1 MCYTCGILQIESVNL
16 TVGAA
21 GNRIILSLTIVNDG
35 YRNISDL
42 SVSLASTPVLV
53 IPVLAA
59 GTQTWVSI
67 QVPASQPI
75 EAGQSYQVVIQGGYG
90 SYAVG
95 TTATV
100 EASSS

>member
-1 MCYTCGILQIESVNL
+1 VCYTCGILEIESVNL

-21 GNRIILSLTIVNDG
+21 GNRTILSLTVANDG
-35 YRNISDL
+35 YGNISDL

-53 IPVLAA
+53 IPALAT

-67 QVPASQPI
+67 QVPDSQSI

-95 TTATV
+95 AITTV
-100 EASSS
+100 EAFSA